1 MNFIDHTG
9 HIFSLPSYSN
19 FPAGYEYDEQPYI
32 FWLNESNKLSVNNY
46 YIKPIR
52 ILLDEK
58 YVINNNS
65 RIELRIKLESN
76 NYKLLGSYH
85 INNFI
90 NQAKNIN
97 D

>member
-52 ILLDEK
+52 ILLDE
-58 YVINNNS
+58 NLNENE
-65 RIELRIKLESN
+65 ELMEKI
-76 NYKLLGSYH
+76 GS
-85 INNFI
+85 IITIAFI
-90 NQAKNIN
+90 FSIIYNIN
-97 D
+97 IIRRKANENWN